1 VEREISLFSNYHS
14 KENNVTNY
22 CGLILKLLYEENPNS
37 FEEVLASLVESDIGL
52 TVGPKFIQQKKTE
65 KSIPDLAITQKPFSI
80 FFETKLE
87 DWFYSNQIERHIK
100 GFNKK
105 TNLKILFLL
114 ANFETSNFDERFEKE
129 IKIAEE
135 EGIILQPITFED
147 FVEALQNIDY
157 SMQFKKM
164 LEEFKGYLDQNDYL
178 PKWKY
183 LLDVVNCSKSM
194 NEINENVYMC
204 PDTGGAYSHRRA
216 KFFGPYSNK
225 TVSKIYEVDA
235 IVVVDTDLSDFRLK
249 WNNTK
254 KENSILY
261 QKAEEKVKLFESRVE
276 ENKTNP
282 LQVFLLSNPE
292 NTNFYK
298 SSSGG
303 MMQSKKY
310 FWDVAVD
317 CDDSAELAD
326 KLENVAWKDIE

>member
-1 VEREISLFSNYHS
+1 MGREISLFSNYHS

-37 FEEVLASLVESDIGL
+37 FEEVLASLVENDISL
-52 TVGPKFIQQKKTE
+52 TVGPKFTQQKKTK
-65 KSIPDLAITQKPFSI
+65 KSIPDLAITQTPFSI
-80 FFETKLE
+80 FFETKLD
-87 DWFYSNQIERHIK
+87 DWFYSDQIERHIK
-100 GFNKK
+100 GFNKR
-105 TNLKILFLL
+105 TDLKILFLL
-114 ANFETSNFDERFEKE
+114 ANFETNNLDERFKKE
-129 IKIAEE
+129 IKMAEDE
-135 EGIILQPITFED
+135 DIILQPITFED
-147 FVEALQNIDY
+147 FVEALQNIDF

-164 LEEFKGYLDQNDYL
+164 LEEFKSYLDRNDYL

-194 NEINENVYMC
+194 NEINEHVYMC
-204 PDTGGAYSHRRA
+204 PDTGGAYSYRRA
-216 KFFGPYSNK
+216 KYFGPYSNK
-225 TVSKIYEVDA
+225 KVSKIFEIDA
-235 IVVVDTDLSDFRLK
+235 VVVVDTKLSDFSLK

-254 KENSILY
+254 KDPSILY
-261 QKAEEKVKLFESRVE
+261 KKAEDKIKSFENRIE
-276 ENKTNP
+276 ENETTA
-282 LQVFLLSNPE
+282 LQVFLLSNPK

-326 KLENVAWKDIE
+326 KLENVAWKNIE

>member
-1 VEREISLFSNYHS
+1 MGREISLFSNYHS

-37 FEEVLASLVESDIGL
+37 FEEVLASLVESDISL
-52 TVGPKFIQQKKTE
+52 TVGPNFTQQKKTE
-65 KSIPDLAITQKPFSI
+65 KSIPDLAITQPPFSI

-87 DWFYSNQIERHIK
+87 DWFYSEQIERHIK

-105 TNLKILFLL
+105 TDLKILFLL
-114 ANFETSNFDERFEKE
+114 ANFETSNLDKRFEKE
-129 IKIAEE
+129 IKMAED
-135 EGIILQPITFED
+135 EGIILQPISFED
-147 FVEALQNIDY
+147 FIEALQNIDY
-157 SMQFKKM
+157 SMQFKNM
-164 LEEFKGYLDQNDYL
+164 LEEFKSYLDRNDYL

-216 KFFGPYSNK
+216 KYFGPYSNK
-225 TVSKIYEVDA
+225 TVSKIFEIDA
-235 IVVVDTDLSDFRLK
+235 VVVVDTNLSDFTLK
-249 WNNTK
+249 WNNTE
-254 KENSILY
+254 KEVSILY
-261 QKAEEKVKLFESRVE
+261 EKAEEKIKLFESRIE
-276 ENKTNP
+276 ENKTTP

-292 NTNFYK
+292 NTDFFK
-298 SSSGG
+298 ASSGG

-310 FWDVAVD
+310 FWEIAVD
-317 CDDSAELAD
+317 CDNSIELAN